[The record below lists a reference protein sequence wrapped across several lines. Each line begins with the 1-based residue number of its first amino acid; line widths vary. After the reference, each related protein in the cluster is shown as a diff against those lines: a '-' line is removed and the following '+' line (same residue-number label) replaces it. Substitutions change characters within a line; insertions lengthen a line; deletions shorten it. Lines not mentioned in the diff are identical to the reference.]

1 MKDREAERLH
11 IIEPKYVEYSLKNF
25 QIMLSAIAHRDELGL
40 ATSASS
46 TARLDW
52 MSRSVSSL
60 VLLAL
65 LSFQQLGIS
74 LSLAK
79 FIFSTV

>member
-1 MKDREAERLH
+1 MLKKGQKTVKDREAERLH
-11 IIEPKYVEYSLKNF
+11 ILESKYVEYSLKDF
-25 QIMLSAIAHRDELGL
+25 QIMLSVTAHRDGLGL

-60 VLLAL
+60 YY
-65 LSFQQLGIS
+65 
-74 LSLAK
+74 
-79 FIFSTV
+79 